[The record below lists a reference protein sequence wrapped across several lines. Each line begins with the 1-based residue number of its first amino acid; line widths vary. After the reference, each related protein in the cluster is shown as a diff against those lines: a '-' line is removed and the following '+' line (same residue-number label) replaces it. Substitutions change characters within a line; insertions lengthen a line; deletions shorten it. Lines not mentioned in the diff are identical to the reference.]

1 MAASAVTNSCRI
13 NLRATPDAKALIEKA
28 AELMGT
34 TLSAYML
41 QNSYEAAKRL
51 IADHQMLML
60 SNRDRDAFLAAISK
74 APKPNAALRKLM
86 RK

>member
-1 MAASAVTNSCRI
+1 MPASIPTNSCRI
-13 NLRATPDAKALIEKA
+13 NLRATPDAKELIEKA

-51 IADHQMLML
+51 IAEHQMLML
-60 SNRDRDAFLAAISK
+60 SNRDRDAFLAAITR
-74 APKPNAALRKLM
+74 PTKPNAALRKLM